1 MNDKEYIDKI
11 CCKCENKSNDKDL
24 CDIRQTINGEY
35 KCVNEKLPLYDN
47 EFTTKAVVQYTSSL
61 NDENAKEFVKEIE
74 KFATGKYSD
83 EEIKN
88 IVPIPLGATL
98 TPLNIKLADN
108 KMLNYKEENKTL
120 IENGKYKYYDFTEEI
135 INNIINKKIN
145 DVTNDEWRTLLQ
157 MLYPKNMIGS
167 GLFQPILVFEIDK
180 NGKRKDPPVAAY
192 NSINDLKR
200 NLIKAD
206 CLLFRIMDY
215 IEKNSNLKINESW
228 YKEKEKILRE
238 E

>member
-167 GLFQPILVFEIDK
+167 GLFQPILV
-180 NGKRKDPPVAAY
+180 
-192 NSINDLKR
+192 LK
-200 NLIKAD
+200 
-206 CLLFRIMDY
+206 
-215 IEKNSNLKINESW
+215 
-228 YKEKEKILRE
+228 
-238 E
+238 